1 METRMAR
8 LSDQEIEERLAGL
21 DGWKREGDA
30 IQRTFELD
38 DFKGSVEFV
47 NRLTPEAEDM
57 NHHPD
62 LSISWNEVAVTITTH
77 SEGGLTEND
86 FELAR
91 RIATLAPAAE

>member
-1 METRMAR
+1 MAR
-8 LSDQEIEERLAGL
+8 LSDEEIEERLAGL
-21 DGWKREGDA
+21 DGWERQGDA
-30 IQRTFELD
+30 IRKQFTLD

-62 LSISWNEVAVTITTH
+62 LEISWNTVTATVTTH
-77 SEGGLTEND
+77 SEGGLTGND

-91 RIATLAPAAE
+91 RIDSVA